1 MEVCKIMIK
10 SAIRYSPIPMGV
22 MIAVSLMIIGI
33 ILATISSQTQ
43 AFAAGNSRE
52 RLITIHDRGNERII
66 LSNADSIRQALKEA
80 NIQLD
85 DKDAVEPGLDE
96 ELIDSN
102 YYVNIYRARPVIVA
116 DGQVRE
122 KIMTPYQTADKIA
135 EDAGVVLHDED
146 ETTIKP
152 IDDIISE
159 GAGLQLTIDRA
170 TQFTFILYGKKT
182 NAYTQATTVS
192 EMLKQKHITLGPNDQ
207 LSVSSDT
214 PVSTGMTVELWRNGK
229 QTVTEEKDIPFTTE
243 KIQDAAREI
252 GYKEVRTPGVN
263 GKRSVVYEVDIQ
275 NGREVSRKEA
285 QSVVLVEPKKQV
297 EVIGTKRKTFGGS
310 CDEWIAGAGI
320 TDLTNAHYLITKESN
335 CNPYSVNRS
344 SGACGIGQALP
355 CSKMDCEMGD
365 GACQVK
371 WMNSYVMGR
380 YGSWKVAAD
389 HHRAKG
395 WY

>member
-1 MEVCKIMIK
+1 
-10 SAIRYSPIPMGV
+10 
-22 MIAVSLMIIGI
+22 MIAVCLMVFGI
-33 ILATISSQTQ
+33 ILATILSQTRV
-43 AFAAGNSRE
+43 FAAGESRD
-52 RLITIHDRGNERII
+52 RLITIHDRGNERVV
-66 LSNADSIRQALKEA
+66 LSNASSIRQALKEA
-80 NIQLD
+80 EVQLD

-102 YYVNIYRARPVIVA
+102 YYVNIYRARPVIVT
-116 DGQVRE
+116 DGHVRE

-135 EDAGVVLHDED
+135 EDAGLGLHDED
-146 ETTIKP
+146 KTTLKP
-152 IDDIISE
+152 TEDIISE
-159 GAGLQLTIDRA
+159 GAGLELTIDRA
-170 TQFTFILYGKKT
+170 TQFTFVLYGRKT
-182 NAYTQATTVS
+182 DAYTQASTVS
-192 EMLKQKHITLGPNDQ
+192 EMLRQKHITLGPNDQ
-207 LSVSSDT
+207 LSVGADT
-214 PVSTGMTVELWRNGK
+214 AMSAGMTVELWRNGK
-229 QTVTEEKDIPFTTE
+229 QTVTEEKDIPFDTE

-252 GYKEVRTPGVN
+252 GYREVKTPGTN

-275 NGREVSRKEA
+275 NGREVSRKEV
-285 QSVVLVEPKKQV
+285 QSVVLVEAKKQI

-320 TDLTNAHYLITKESN
+320 TDLTSAHYLITKESN

-365 GACQVK
+365 GACQVR
-371 WMNSYVMGR
+371 WMNDYVLGR
-380 YGSWKVAAD
+380 YGSWKAAAD